1 MNGLLVRTPTICLS
15 SLKLSQDFHSHF
27 YPFNFFRTRTYPKFR
42 CIKNNDTQNVV
53 SEGFSVLKSDN
64 PCDVGSLWSSM
75 AFYLFSVHV
84 PLSFGGLSAVTSI
97 LHCSALDPQTE
108 ALSLVVLQMLELMGV
123 LLLLR
128 YPGKPQYKLRDFF
141 QEKQSAKE
149 RNWLFASALGFGFL
163 VLLVFT
169 TSIIADWLIGT
180 KEVNNPILKEILSSG
195 PISITSCILVYCII
209 TPSLE
214 EIVYRGFFLT
224 ALSST
229 MKWQQAVIVSSVVF
243 SAAHFS
249 AENFIQLFIIGLI
262 LGCCYCWSGN
272 LRSSIIIHSLYNAL
286 TLLITYAS

>member
-53 SEGFSVLKSDN
+53 S
-64 PCDVGSLWSSM
+64 
-75 AFYLFSVHV
+75 
-84 PLSFGGLSAVTSI
+84 
-97 LHCSALDPQTE
+97 E

-262 LGCCYCWSGN
+262 LGCCYCWSGD